1 MSEKRRIVF
10 VNQEMAP
17 YLTGSDASAKARDL
31 AVGMHKRK
39 YEVRTFMPRFGD
51 VNERRNQLHEVIRL
65 SGMNIPIDDSDHPL
79 IIKVASLQ
87 PARIQV
93 YFIDNDDFFQ
103 QEDSDAD
110 ASGSNRDD
118 NDERAIFFARGTAET
133 VRKLKWNPHI
143 IHCSGWITS
152 LLPLILRGMYK
163 DDLTFKQSKII
174 YSVQDTDPT
183 GPLSQD
189 MMRRLTDEDI
199 PEDMIPPF
207 ATDEAPVLHDGSN
220 PRAFHRFAVTHADA
234 VIFETPEPDP
244 VLMAIIESRG
254 IPYMT
259 AEQAAQGPDAYHD
272 FYSNLFPAE

>member
-17 YLTGSDASAKARDL
+17 YLTGTPACAAARDL

-65 SGMNIPIDDSDHPL
+65 SGINIPIDDIDHPL

-103 QEDSDAD
+103 QEASDAD
-110 ASGSNRDD
+110 STGSNRAD

-152 LLPLILRGMYK
+152 LIPVILRGSYA
-163 DDLTFKQSKII
+163 DDPSFKESRIV
-174 YSVQDTDPT
+174 YTVRDSRVT
-183 GPLSQD
+183 GPVSTE
-189 MMRRLTDEDI
+189 MMRRLGEEEVPEEMLI
-199 PEDMIPPF
+199 PFETP
-207 ATDEAPVLHDGSN
+207 EAPAGEDGSN
-220 PRAFHRFAVTHADA
+220 PAVFDRLAVSYADA

-244 VLMAIIESRG
+244 VLMEIVKSRG
-254 IPYMT
+254 IPFMT
-259 AEQAAQGPDAYHD
+259 AEEASGPDAYHN
-272 FYSNLFPAE
+272 FYSRL